1 MLSKAVCVLVYM
13 YDMGEWLL
21 CFTLYHKKFLFSTT
35 NIGPK
40 ARTKT
45 RTKCLQS
52 SKDRKDRKWQDRNK
66 PSVDRRESAVTRS
79 LFLNGF
85 RFRLGGKKYLVA
97 VPKELDALD
106 VNHVF

>member
-1 MLSKAVCVLVYM
+1 MSYKEDPFFFLLSIHLRICLYSH
-13 YDMGEWLL
+13 LL
-21 CFTLYHKKFLFSTT
+21 PLSPSFHRLFRV
-35 NIGPK
+35 IDE
-40 ARTKT
+40 
-45 RTKCLQS
+45 C
-52 SKDRKDRKWQDRNK
+52 
-66 PSVDRRESAVTRS
+66 VDRRESAVTRS